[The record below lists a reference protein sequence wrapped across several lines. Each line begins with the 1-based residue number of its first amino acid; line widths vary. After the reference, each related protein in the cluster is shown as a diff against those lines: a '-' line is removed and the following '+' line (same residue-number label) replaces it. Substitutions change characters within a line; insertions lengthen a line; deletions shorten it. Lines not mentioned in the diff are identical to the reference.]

1 MRWKRWSI
9 MLDNP
14 QDTSIIEFDV
24 DDLENIMITDED
36 AEINELASMM
46 AELGIDEEFDADAVL
61 DALYAEHEE
70 MMRAANSYD
79 DDAISYG
86 EMV

>member
-1 MRWKRWSI
+1 

-36 AEINELASMM
+36 VEINELASML

>member
-1 MRWKRWSI
+1 

-14 QDTSIIEFDV
+14 QDTSIIEFDL
-24 DDLENIMITDED
+24 DALENIMITATDV
-36 AEINELASMM
+36 EINELASMLASIGM
-46 AELGIDEEFDADAVL
+46 DDEVDENELVL
-61 DALYAEHEE
+61 DMLYAEHEE

-79 DDAISYG
+79 EDAISYG

>member
-1 MRWKRWSI
+1 

-14 QDTSIIEFDV
+14 QDTSIIEFDL
-24 DDLENIMITDED
+24 DALENIMITATDV
-36 AEINELASMM
+36 EINELASMLASIGM
-46 AELGIDEEFDADAVL
+46 DDEDEAVL
-61 DALYAEHEE
+61 DMLYAEHEE

-79 DDAISYG
+79 EDAISYG

>member
-1 MRWKRWSI
+1 M

-14 QDTSIIEFDV
+14 QNTSIIEFDL
-24 DDLENIMITDED
+24 DTLENVVITETDV
-36 AEINELASMM
+36 EINELASMLASIGM
-46 AELGIDEEFDADAVL
+46 DNEVDENELVL
-61 DALYAEHEE
+61 DMLYAEHEE

-79 DDAISYG
+79 EDAISYG

>member
-1 MRWKRWSI
+1 

-14 QDTSIIEFDV
+14 QDTSIIEFDL
-24 DDLENIMITDED
+24 DALENVVITDED
-36 AEINELASMM
+36 VEINELASMLASIGM
-46 AELGIDEEFDADAVL
+46 VDEVDENELVL
-61 DALYAEHEE
+61 DMLYAEHEE

-79 DDAISYG
+79 EDAISYG

>member
-14 QDTSIIEFDV
+14 QNTSIIEFDL
-24 DDLENIMITDED
+24 DDLENVMIIDED
-36 AEINELASMM
+36 AEINELASML
-46 AELGIDEEFDADAVL
+46 AALGVDEEFDADAVL

-70 MMRAANSYD
+70 RMRAANSYD

>member
-1 MRWKRWSI
+1 

-24 DDLENIMITDED
+24 DTLENVVITDED

-79 DDAISYG
+79 EDAISYG

>member
-1 MRWKRWSI
+1 V
-9 MLDNP
+9 LDNP
-14 QDTSIIEFDV
+14 QNTSIIEFDL

-36 AEINELASMM
+36 VEINELASMLASIGM
-46 AELGIDEEFDADAVL
+46 DDEVDENELVL
-61 DALYAEHEE
+61 DMLYAEHEE

-79 DDAISYG
+79 EDAISYG

>member
-1 MRWKRWSI
+1 M

-14 QDTSIIEFDV
+14 QDTSIIEFDL
-24 DDLENIMITDED
+24 DALENIMITDTD
-36 AEINELASMM
+36 VEINELASMLAAIGM
-46 AELGIDEEFDADAVL
+46 EDEIDENELVL
-61 DALYAEHEE
+61 DMLYAEHEE

-79 DDAISYG
+79 YDAMAYG

>member
-1 MRWKRWSI
+1 M

-14 QDTSIIEFDV
+14 MDTSIIEFDL
-24 DDLENIMITDED
+24 DALENIMITNADV
-36 AEINELASMM
+36 EINELASMLAAIGM
-46 AELGIDEEFDADAVL
+46 EDEIDENELVL
-61 DALYAEHEE
+61 DMLYAEHEE

-79 DDAISYG
+79 EDAISYG

>member
-1 MRWKRWSI
+1 

-14 QDTSIIEFDV
+14 QDTSIIEFDL
-24 DDLENIMITDED
+24 DALENIMITATDV
-36 AEINELASMM
+36 EINELASMLASIGM
-46 AELGIDEEFDADAVL
+46 EEEIDENELVL
-61 DALYAEHEE
+61 DMLYAEHEE

>member
-1 MRWKRWSI
+1 

-14 QDTSIIEFDV
+14 MDTSIIEFDL
-24 DDLENIMITDED
+24 DALENIMITEED
-36 AEINELASMM
+36 EINELASML
-46 AELGIDEEFDADAVL
+46 AAIGIEEEIDIEYEALMDV
-61 DALYAEHEE
+61 LYAEHEE

-79 DDAISYG
+79 EDAISYG

>member
-1 MRWKRWSI
+1 M
-9 MLDNP
+9 
-14 QDTSIIEFDV
+14 
-24 DDLENIMITDED
+24 
-36 AEINELASMM
+36 LASIGM
-46 AELGIDEEFDADAVL
+46 DEEFDPEALL

-79 DDAISYG
+79 EDAISYG

>member
-1 MRWKRWSI
+1 M

-14 QDTSIIEFDV
+14 QDTSIIEFDL
-24 DDLENIMITDED
+24 DTLENVVITETDV
-36 AEINELASMM
+36 EINELASMLASIGM
-46 AELGIDEEFDADAVL
+46 DDEVDENELVL
-61 DALYAEHEE
+61 DMLYAEHEE

-79 DDAISYG
+79 EDAISYG